1 MISPTTGPMNDFRPT
16 SPDMNQLTLAPYY
29 HPTTIC
35 FVDDNEP
42 FLASLELELPGDWA
56 CRTFCDPEEALA
68 YLNEPIALEPLMD
81 RCFSLQR
88 DSHQAV
94 IHLDLSLIEQEIS
107 HVDRFRRNS
116 VLVVDYAMPSITGL
130 QFCAA
135 LKDTHIRRAMLTG
148 VADEKL
154 AVQAFNAGLIHRFI
168 PKQKDDPILSVHR
181 FVEELVQE
189 YFNQYTERLKSAL
202 AIDPPPFLTDPIVAS
217 WVHELMQEHR
227 LVEYYLV
234 GDPPGFLMLKSNGE
248 IWRLAIL
255 SPADVA
261 EQARLARGFGAP
273 QDLVNALTAG
283 DKAVFLAGLSPEDY
297 FGDEDFPWAELTHDA
312 SRLANEWTVA
322 IWRDAPADIDFDP
335 AVASY
340 DAYRS
345 TL

>member
-1 MISPTTGPMNDFRPT
+1 MT
-16 SPDMNQLTLAPYY
+16 QLTLAPYY

-35 FVDDNEP
+35 FVDDNES

-56 CRTFCDPEEALA
+56 CRTFSDPEEALD
-68 YLNEPIALEPLMD
+68 YLNEPIPLEPLMD

-88 DSHQAV
+88 NTNQAL
-94 IHLDLSLIEQEIS
+94 IHLDLGMIEQEIS

-116 VLVVDYAMPSITGL
+116 VLVVDYAMPSINGL
-130 QFCAA
+130 QFCEA
-135 LKDTHIRRAMLTG
+135 LKDSHIRRAMLTG

-189 YFNQYTERLKSAL
+189 YFNQYTVRLKSAL
-202 AIDPPPFLTDPIVAS
+202 AIDPPAFLTDPAVAG
-217 WVHELMQEHR
+217 WVRELMSAHD

-234 GDPPGFLMLKSNGE
+234 GDPPGFLMLKSNGQ

-255 SPADVA
+255 SPAEVA
-261 EQARLARGFGAP
+261 GQARLAGEFGAP
-273 QDLVNALTAG
+273 QHLVNALAAG
-283 DKAVFLAGLSPEDY
+283 EAAVFLAGLSPEDY
-297 FGDEDFPWAELTHDA
+297 FGDEDFPWEELTHPA
-312 SRLANEWTVA
+312 ERLANEWTIG
-322 IWRDAPADIDFDP
+322 IWKDAPGDIDFDP
-335 AVASY
+335 ALASY
-340 DAYRS
+340 DAYRR